1 MAAFGYCRVSTA
13 KQASEGE
20 SLDVQRRQLE
30 GYAHMHG
37 LTLEEIV
44 IEEGVSGSVPVVER
58 PAGGPLFTRLRK
70 GDLVIAPKLDRLF
83 RSALDALKVV
93 EDLKAR
99 GVALHLLDLGGD
111 ISGNGLSKLFLTIA
125 AAFAEAERDR
135 IKERITQVKRD
146 QRSRGRYLGG
156 SVPFGFRRGESG
168 ELVPY
173 EAEQEAIREVVA
185 LWAQGKPLRTIAE
198 AVRAK
203 GLKISHEGVAS
214 VLRAA
219 SGGSMA
225 VASLE
230 WRSRNASLRGEIER
244 ALPKATPK
252 AREKIDQIASE
263 LPIHGGDT
271 LEFLE
276 LVHDNLLERKRVL
289 EAAGVE
295 FKER

>member
-1 MAAFGYCRVSTA
+1 MKAAATPVS
-13 KQASEGE
+13 
-20 SLDVQRRQLE
+20 RRS
-30 GYAHMHG
+30 GS
-37 LTLEEIV
+37 LEEIV

-168 ELVPY
+168 ELVPD
-173 EAEQEAIREVVA
+173 EVEQEAIREVVA

-198 AVRAK
+198 AMRA
-203 GLKISHEGVAS
+203 EGS
-214 VLRAA
+214 Q
-219 SGGSMA
+219 
-225 VASLE
+225 
-230 WRSRNASLRGEIER
+230 
-244 ALPKATPK
+244 
-252 AREKIDQIASE
+252 DQ
-263 LPIHGGDT
+263 P
-271 LEFLE
+271 
-276 LVHDNLLERKRVL
+276 
-289 EAAGVE
+289 
-295 FKER
+295 